1 MENGG
6 SVYLQAKIENAKDKL
21 LHDLLSIV
29 RDEPP
34 KRDETKDK
42 TESSGEKDNTNKK

>member
-1 MENGG
+1 MERGG

-34 KRDETKDK
+34 KRDGAKEESETKD
-42 TESSGEKDNTNKK
+42 EKDNTNKK